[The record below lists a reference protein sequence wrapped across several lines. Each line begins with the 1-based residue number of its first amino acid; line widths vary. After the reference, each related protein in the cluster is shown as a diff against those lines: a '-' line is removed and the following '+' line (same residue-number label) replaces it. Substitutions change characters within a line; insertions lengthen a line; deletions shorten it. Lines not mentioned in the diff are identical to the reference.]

1 MATGLAHSTPD
12 KDIGLEPLDCV
23 ISPSVI
29 ADLGS
34 GVPGIVNVVRVDR
47 SDMVQAGDVVA
58 ELESS
63 VEAAALEL
71 AQARAEMDA
80 EVNLRRVNAAF
91 GKRQKRRTADL
102 FQRKAI
108 STNDMDERDTEAR
121 LSSIQLRQAL
131 DNQRLAK
138 LERVRSESV
147 LNRRTIKSPIT
158 GVVMERFKTI
168 GEYVDDQPVVRI
180 AQLDPLHVEV
190 FVPVEHLGKIRPGMQ
205 AEVWTETVTD
215 SSWNASVSRVDRVA
229 DVASGTYG
237 VRLELPNPDYSVP
250 AGLRCQLKFIE
261 GSELPMATADAAPEV
276 EPAPVETPATAAAT
290 VVAKP
295 MAGQAAPTKAASPVE
310 SRAPTPMMSAVVEAP
325 APATADDQSDTAQA
339 NPEIANPP
347 AAAPEQATEHA
358 SIEDPSNT
366 GSIAR
371 TAAPETPSETAEP
384 AASLDAADAVESLIT
399 AVATVEPA
407 VVSPAASVEEADVA
421 ALVAEPAVENDP
433 PVAESDPV
441 IMDGSL
447 EMPLC
452 HLVGPFESEQQANA
466 EARLMRADGFQV
478 EMDRQVLN
486 VQVGYKIA
494 SKPLTDFAAAQQM
507 VKDLKA
513 IGFSDYYLPKRRK
526 VAPRVYLGLYHHKAD
541 AERRVAKLTRK
552 GFDIELLPWKDKIP
566 EFYLLARKGLSS
578 DAAKA
583 VAGGDA
589 ASVDRVSCEQ
599 FASR

>member
-276 EPAPVETPATAAAT
+276 EPA
-290 VVAKP
+290 
-295 MAGQAAPTKAASPVE
+295 PVE

>member
-23 ISPSVI
+23 ISPSVV

-47 SDMVQAGDVVA
+47 SDMVQEGDVVA

-261 GSELPMATADAAPEV
+261 GSELPMATVDAAPNAETAPAEV
-276 EPAPVETPATAAAT
+276 PATAAAT
-290 VVAKP
+290 VAPEPVADK
-295 MAGQAAPTKAASPVE
+295 AAPMEAVSPAE
-310 SRAPTPMMSAVVEAP
+310 STEPTPVASAV
-325 APATADDQSDTAQA
+325 ADQ
-339 NPEIANPP
+339 
-347 AAAPEQATEHA
+347 A

-371 TAAPETPSETAEP
+371 VASPETAPETAEP
-384 AASLDAADAVESLIT
+384 AVPTDAPDAVESLIS
-399 AVATVEPA
+399 AAATVAP
-407 VVSPAASVEEADVA
+407 VSVSPAAPVDEADRAEPVA
-421 ALVAEPAVENDP
+421 ANDP
-433 PVAESDPV
+433 PVVESAQAA
-441 IMDGSL
+441 MGESL

-507 VKDLKA
+507 VKDLEA

-526 VAPRVYLGLYHHKAD
+526 VAPRVYLGLYHRKAD

-566 EFYLLARKGLSS
+566 EFYLLARKGLSG

>member
-1 MATGLAHSTPD
+1 MAAGLAHSAPAG
-12 KDIGLEPLDCV
+12 DIGLEPLDCV
-23 ISPSVI
+23 ISPSVV

-34 GVPGIVNVVRVDR
+34 GVPGIVNAVRVDR

-91 GKRQKRRTADL
+91 GKRQKRRTEDL

-121 LSSIQLRQAL
+121 LASIQLRQAL

-138 LERVRSESV
+138 LERQRSESV

-168 GEYVDDQPVVRI
+168 GEYVEDQPVVRI

-190 FVPVEHLGKIRPGMQ
+190 FVPVEHLGKVRQGMQ
-205 AEVWTETVTD
+205 AEVWTETVAD
-215 SSWNASVSRVDRVA
+215 ASWKASVSRVDRVA

-261 GSELPMATADAAPEV
+261 GSDLSMATVDAASQAEM
-276 EPAPVETPATAAAT
+276 APVEVAATEAAT
-290 VVAKP
+290 VAPEPVEET
-295 MAGQAAPTKAASPVE
+295 AAPVAGD
-310 SRAPTPMMSAVVEAP
+310 P
-325 APATADDQSDTAQA
+325 AMVDGL
-339 NPEIANPP
+339 PEL
-347 AAAPEQATEHA
+347 AAAGEPAHAPEPEQA
-358 SIEDPSNT
+358 SKGDLSNT
-366 GSIAR
+366 GSIVRAE
-371 TAAPETPSETAEP
+371 APETPSETAEP
-384 AASLDAADAVESLIT
+384 AAPTDAADAVESLIS
-399 AVATVEPA
+399 AVTTIEPVA
-407 VVSPAASVEEADVA
+407 ESPAELIEEIDAADPVA
-421 ALVAEPAVENDP
+421 ENDP
-433 PVAESDPV
+433 PVAETQPV
-441 IMDGSL
+441 AMGASL

-452 HLVGPFESEQQANA
+452 HLVGPFESEQQANT

-478 EMDRQVLN
+478 EMDRKVLS

-494 SKPLTDFAAAQQM
+494 SKPLADFATAQQM
-507 VKDLKA
+507 VKELQA

-526 VAPRVYLGLYHHKAD
+526 VSPRVYLGLYHHKRD

-552 GFDIELLPWKDKIP
+552 GFDIELLPWKDTIP
-566 EFYLLARKGLSS
+566 EFYLLARKTLPG
-578 DAAKA
+578 DNEKA
-583 VAGGDA
+583 AGGKVGA
-589 ASVDRVSCEQ
+589 PVDRVSCEQ

>member
-1 MATGLAHSTPD
+1 MATGLAHSAPAE
-12 KDIGLEPLDCV
+12 DIGLEPLDCV
-23 ISPSVI
+23 IGPSVV

-91 GKRQKRRTADL
+91 GKRQKRRTQDL

-121 LSSIQLRQAL
+121 LAAIQLRQAL
-131 DNQRLAK
+131 DTQRLAK
-138 LERVRSESV
+138 IERERSMSV

-168 GEYVDDQPVVRI
+168 GEYVEDQPVVRI

-205 AEVWTETVTD
+205 AEVWTEAVTD
-215 SSWNASVSRVDRVA
+215 SSWKASVSRVDRVA

-250 AGLRCQLKFIE
+250 AGLRCQLKFIDAPYIP
-261 GSELPMATADAAPEV
+261 LATADAAPMK
-276 EPAPVETPATAAAT
+276 AT
-290 VVAKP
+290 
-295 MAGQAAPTKAASPVE
+295 SPVE
-310 SRAPTPMMSAVVEAP
+310 SSAPTPMVTAA
-325 APATADDQSDTAQA
+325 ADQPATADDRSDSAQP
-339 NPEIANPP
+339 NPEIASLP
-347 AAAPEQATEHA
+347 AAAPVQAPEPEPEQA
-358 SIEDPSNT
+358 SIEGASNS

-371 TAAPETPSETAEP
+371 AASFETPSETAEP
-384 AASLDAADAVESLIT
+384 AVSTDAVDAVESLIS
-399 AVATVEPA
+399 AVATVEP
-407 VVSPAASVEEADVA
+407 VSESPAAAVADADEPESVK
-421 ALVAEPAVENDP
+421 ENDP
-433 PVAESDPV
+433 PVAESKRAA
-441 IMDGSL
+441 MDKSL
-447 EMPLC
+447 ELPLC
-452 HLVGPFESEQQANA
+452 HLVGPFENEQQAKA
-466 EARLMRADGFQV
+466 EARLMRADGFHV
-478 EMDRQVLN
+478 EMDRKVLN

-526 VAPRVYLGLYHHKAD
+526 VSPRVYLGLYHHKKD

-566 EFYLLARKGLSS
+566 EVYLLARKVLH
-578 DAAKA
+578 
-583 VAGGDA
+583 GDA
-589 ASVDRVSCEQ
+589 EKAAAGKDGAPVDRVSCEQ

>member
-1 MATGLAHSTPD
+1 MATGLAHSAPAQ
-12 KDIGLEPLDCV
+12 DIGLEPLDCV
-23 ISPSVI
+23 ISPSVV

-34 GVPGIVNVVRVDR
+34 GVPGIVNMVRVDR
-47 SDMVQAGDVVA
+47 SDMVEAGDVVA

-91 GKRQKRRTADL
+91 GKRQKRRTQDL

-121 LSSIQLRQAL
+121 LAAIQLRQAL
-131 DNQRLAK
+131 DTQRLAK
-138 LERVRSESV
+138 LERERSVSV

-168 GEYVDDQPVVRI
+168 GEYVEDQPVVRI

-205 AEVWTETVTD
+205 AEVWTEAVTD
-215 SSWNASVSRVDRVA
+215 SSWKASVSRVDRVA

-250 AGLRCQLKFIE
+250 AGLRCQLKFIDAPYVP
-261 GSELPMATADAAPEV
+261 LATADAAPMK
-276 EPAPVETPATAAAT
+276 AT
-290 VVAKP
+290 
-295 MAGQAAPTKAASPVE
+295 SPVE
-310 SRAPTPMMSAVVEAP
+310 SSAPTPMMTAAAEE
-325 APATADDQSDTAQA
+325 PATADDRSDSAQP
-339 NPEIANPP
+339 NPEIASLPG
-347 AAAPEQATEHA
+347 AAPVQAPEQT

-371 TAAPETPSETAEP
+371 AAPPEAPSETAEP
-384 AASLDAADAVESLIT
+384 AVSTDAVDAVESLIS
-399 AVATVEPA
+399 AVATVEP
-407 VVSPAASVEEADVA
+407 VSESPAAAVADA
-421 ALVAEPAVENDP
+421 DEPESMKENDP
-433 PVAESDPV
+433 PVAESEQAA
-441 IMDGSL
+441 MGKSL

-452 HLVGPFESEQQANA
+452 HLVGPFENEQQAKA

-478 EMDRQVLN
+478 EMDRKVLN

-507 VKDLKA
+507 VKDLQA

-526 VAPRVYLGLYHHKAD
+526 VSPRVYLGLYHHKAD

-552 GFDIELLPWKDKIP
+552 GFDIELLPWKDKIS
-566 EFYLLARKGLSS
+566 EVYLLARKGLH
-578 DAAKA
+578 
-583 VAGGDA
+583 GDA
-589 ASVDRVSCEQ
+589 EKAAAGKDGAPVGRVSCEQ